1 MGQEQRK
8 NVEYK
13 NMARYTGPK
22 HKLAR
27 REGVN
32 VLEKTSASLMRR
44 LNTPPGVHGKKRKR
58 RPSEFG
64 IQLRE
69 KQKAKAVYGLLEK
82 QFKRLVEQVTNQ
94 KGDTEELLLS
104 LLERRLDNI
113 VYRLGFAKTRFMA
126 RQLVSH
132 GHVRV
137 NDKKMSIPSYG
148 VKAGD
153 IITLGTK
160 MQKNA
165 VVLKTLEDTKET
177 VGFLE
182 KEGGAGKLIRMPSPA
197 DIAPLF
203 NTRQIIEYYS
213 R

>member
-1 MGQEQRK
+1 
-8 NVEYK
+8 
-13 NMARYTGPK
+13 MARYTGPK

-44 LNTPPGVHGKKRKR
+44 LNTPPGVHSKRKKR

-64 IQLRE
+64 LQLRE

-82 QFKRLVEQVTNQ
+82 QFKRLVEQVTKQ

-104 LLERRLDNI
+104 LLERRLDNV

-132 GHVRV
+132 GHIRV
-137 NDKKMSIPSYG
+137 NGAKMSIPSYK
-148 VKAGD
+148 VEVED
-153 IITLGTK
+153 VITLGAK
-160 MQKNA
+160 MQKNE
-165 VVLKTLEDTKET
+165 VVLKTIEETKET
-177 VGFLE
+177 VGYLE
-182 KEGGAGKLIRMPSPA
+182 KKGAAGKLVRMPMPT
-197 DIAPLF
+197 DIQPLF
-203 NTRQIIEYYS
+203 STRQIIEYYS

>member
-1 MGQEQRK
+1 
-8 NVEYK
+8 
-13 NMARYTGPK
+13 MARYTGPK

-32 VLEKTSASLMRR
+32 ILEKTSASLMRR
-44 LNTPPGVHGKKRKR
+44 LNTPPGIHGKKRKR
-58 RPSEFG
+58 RLSEFG
-64 IQLRE
+64 LQLRE

-82 QFKRLVEQVTNQ
+82 QFKKLVERVSRQ

-104 LLERRLDNI
+104 LLESRLDNI

-132 GHVRV
+132 GHVRL
-137 NDKKMSIPSYG
+137 NNKKMSIPSYE
-148 VKAGD
+148 VKTEE
-153 IITLGTK
+153 IITLDTK
-160 MQKNA
+160 MQNNIQVVKN
-165 VVLKTLEDTKET
+165 VEENNETLE
-177 VGFLE
+177 FLE
-182 KEGGAGKLIRMPSPA
+182 RKGLAGKLVRTPTPE
-197 DIAPLF
+197 DIKPLF